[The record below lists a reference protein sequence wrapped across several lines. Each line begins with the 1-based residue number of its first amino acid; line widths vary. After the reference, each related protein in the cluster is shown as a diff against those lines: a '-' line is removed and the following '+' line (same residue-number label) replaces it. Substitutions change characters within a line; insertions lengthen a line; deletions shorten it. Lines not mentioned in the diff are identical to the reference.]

1 MAHVLPEVN
10 YRFELNHQEA
20 RLMML
25 ALSGLLKDFK
35 DIEEAKKL
43 GDALFKQRAKQ
54 IMSYAK
60 MVQPK
65 EEDSL
70 DGTPEE
76 PPAAG

>member
-25 ALSGLLKDFK
+25 ALSGLLKDHK

-65 EEDSL
+65 EDAVQPQGPS
-70 DGTPEE
+70 EE
-76 PPAAG
+76 PAAG